1 MCAREVFFLPDVPR
15 GGFFLFPFGT
25 AGLEL
30 TMRYIIGIAFGLF
43 VVALVGKAVHG
54 AKAAR
59 DLADHQVSCT
69 VSVLAYARGNTA
81 SIDARVDAAA
91 SGVSPVDSCSK

>member
-1 MCAREVFFLPDVPR
+1 
-15 GGFFLFPFGT
+15 
-25 AGLEL
+25 
-30 TMRYIIGIAFGLF
+30 MRYIIGIAFGLF
-43 VVALVGKAVHG
+43 VVALVGKGVHG

-69 VSVLAYARGNTA
+69 ISLVSYAKGTA

-91 SGVSPVDSCSK
+91 SGVAPVDNCSK